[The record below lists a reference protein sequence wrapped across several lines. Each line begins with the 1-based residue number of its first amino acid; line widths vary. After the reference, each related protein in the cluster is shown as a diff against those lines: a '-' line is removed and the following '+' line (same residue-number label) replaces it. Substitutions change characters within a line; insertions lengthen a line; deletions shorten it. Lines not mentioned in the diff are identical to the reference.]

1 MIGKKFQSSRK
12 QDQKMNEEAIKKRL
26 RTAKIAAMSFLRKKG
41 YEVIYCDDH
50 RFDLVALKKRTVKFI
65 KICTDKIMTE
75 DKEKVQSFAPDFKS
89 REIKRQI
96 WLRKFNKKSFE
107 IRNFYPKSNLSI
119 GNTSTSMPR
128 KVAKPLF

>member
-1 MIGKKFQSSRK
+1 
-12 QDQKMNEEAIKKRL
+12 MNEEAIKKRL